1 MLLIT
6 HYLLL
11 FIMRKEKNMYTDSI
25 ADLLTRIRNA
35 NILSRPS
42 VEVLTSKFKEDI
54 VSVLKEEGYIKG
66 YKVKLR
72 KSRRVLEIFLKY
84 SEDGEKVIIH
94 LEKVSKPGRRR
105 YVGKNEIP
113 RILNRLGICILSTS
127 RGVLSGEKAKKLG
140 VGGELLCYVW

>member
-1 MLLIT
+1 M
-6 HYLLL
+6 H
-11 FIMRKEKNMYTDSI
+11 TDPI

-42 VEVLTSKFKEDI
+42 VEVLTSKLKENI

-72 KSRRVLEIFLKY
+72 KSRRILEIFLKY
-84 SEDGEKVIIH
+84 SEDGEKVITH
-94 LEKVSKPGRRR
+94 LEKVSKPGRRG

-113 RILNRLGICILSTS
+113 RILNKLGTCILSTP

-140 VGGELLCYVW
+140 IGGEILCYVW